1 VAKLLSDD
9 QKQQHVE
16 KCTEFIDIIHHPS
29 LAMLDST
36 VTMDET
42 KVCYH
47 TPRTK
52 KSTSS
57 G

>member
-9 QKQQHVE
+9 QKQLHVE
-16 KCTEFIDIIHHPS
+16 KRTEFIVIIHHPS

-52 KSTSS
+52 NSSSS